1 MQASYWERLSGNRLS
16 RRRALAA
23 TGAGTAAA
31 LLLAACGG
39 GDDGGSKGASGLLS
53 PLSDDTKG
61 VKRGGILLSRSTL
74 EHPTLDPM
82 VGGGHVGF
90 LEHAYS
96 NLFRIADGH
105 MEATTGEIV
114 GDLVESWEFT
124 PDFLQLTLKLHPGAH
139 FAPIAPV
146 NGRAVDAKD
155 IEFSFKRFAAE
166 GRGRL
171 ELANSADPNAPVL
184 SLTAPDD
191 KTVLIKLKE
200 PNSVLLSLLGLNI
213 AGSFWIMPRESDGG
227 FDIRRQMIGSGP
239 FYIKNYEP
247 SVRYE
252 FAKNPGFKQDKRDLP
267 YLDGISMPI
276 VSETATALSQ
286 FRAGQIWT
294 HVVPA
299 AEVLAVKSGLPE
311 VSMYDAG
318 VTHAGLRQ
326 FFGHLPESPF
336 KDERLRQ
343 AWMYTHDRDLFLEAI
358 YELPK
363 YAAQGIPV
371 ETTWDHALWGDTW
384 SGWYLDPRGKDFGP
398 NAKYL
403 QHNPDEAKKLV
414 SAAGFP
420 NGIEVTQIH
429 TEGYAADWQKQFQI
443 THGFAAE
450 SGAFRVKMIESSYA
464 TGEYQRKYRDGKGQ
478 FEGVS
483 ARTDSAPDDPT
494 LNLFGH
500 YNTKGAQFQGN
511 DANLENLT
519 TKMLR
524 EFDTK
529 KRQAIGH
536 EIQQYDAKMS
546 FFPLMGGASA
556 FQLWWPVVRN
566 VFVWQGGS
574 NRTNATHFIDE
585 SKPPLSRA

>member
-1 MQASYWERLSGNRLS
+1 MQASYWQQVVDRKLT
-16 RRRALAA
+16 RRRALQAA
-23 TGAGTAAA
+23 GMGTAAA
-31 LLLAACGG
+31 AFLAACGG
-39 GDDGGSKGASGLLS
+39 GEDGGGDASKLLT
-53 PLSDDTKG
+53 PLSDDTKSL
-61 VKRGGILLSRSTL
+61 KRGGVLQTRSTL

-96 NLFRIADGH
+96 NLFRISDGH
-105 MEATTGEIV
+105 MEATTGEIE
-114 GDLVESWEFT
+114 GDLVESWEFS
-124 PDFLQLTLKLHPGAH
+124 PDFLQLTLKLHRGAH

-146 NGRAVDAKD
+146 NGRAVDARD
-155 IEFSFKRFAAE
+155 IEFSFKRFAVE

-184 SLTAPDD
+184 SLAAADD
-191 KTVLIKLKE
+191 RTVILKLKE

-213 AGSFWIMPRESDGG
+213 AGSYWIMPRESDGG

-239 FYIKNYEP
+239 FYLKNYEP

-267 YLDGISMPI
+267 YLDGVSMPI
-276 VSETATALSQ
+276 VSETATAISQ

-299 AEVLAVKSGLPE
+299 AEILAVKNGLPE
-311 VSMYDAG
+311 VNMYDAG
-318 VTHAGLRQ
+318 VTHAGIRQ
-326 FFGHLPESPF
+326 FFGHLPDSPF

-343 AWMYTHDRDLFLEAI
+343 AWMYTHDRDLFLETI
-358 YELPK
+358 YELSK
-363 YAAQGIPV
+363 YSSQGIPV
-371 ETTWDHALWGDTW
+371 ETTWDHGLWGDTW
-384 SGWYLDPRGKDFGP
+384 AGWWLDPRGKEFGP

-403 QHNPDEAKKLV
+403 QHNLDEAKKLV

-420 NGIEVTQIH
+420 NGIDINQIH
-429 TEGYAADWQKQFQI
+429 TEGYAADWQKQFQVV
-443 THGFAAE
+443 HGFAAG
-450 SGAFRVKMIESSYA
+450 SGVFRVKIVESSYA
-464 TGEYQRKYRDGKGQ
+464 TGDFQRKYRDGKGQ

-500 YNTKGAQFQGN
+500 YNSKGAQFQGN
-511 DANLENLT
+511 DATLEDLT
-519 TKMLR
+519 VRMLR

-529 KRQAIGH
+529 KRQALGH
-536 EIQQYDAKMS
+536 EIQRYDAKMS
-546 FFPLMGGASA
+546 YFPLMGGASA

-574 NRTNATHFIDE
+574 NRSNATHFIDE
-585 SKPPLSRA
+585 SKAPLKRA